1 MMKITKRAAFIW
13 LTAFFCLGSAI
24 GSVVARPGFIFIGL
38 LIVAVIVFIFIPKQQ
53 RLFAFL
59 PLVCALGC
67 FYPFLYESFTPKLD
81 IVKNDNFRVEGR
93 ISSYPL
99 DFGRSTRFNL
109 SLINGGKLNLIVDS
123 YKDLHYGNIIKADC
137 ERGSSSVSLQRG
149 RRDTFFCR
157 NVEILD
163 KGCSGVMCF
172 FFAARERISENLQ
185 RNLSPSASALA
196 LGILLGDRSGF
207 TPEFRENLRASGTT
221 HIVALSGFNI
231 TIIVSFFAVLFFFIP
246 IKWRPFSTAV
256 GVLGFVALVGPSAS
270 VVRAAIMGSLVLFA
284 HNSGRLVDIK
294 GLISFAAL
302 AMVLHNPFIIV
313 YDAGFLLSFSALIGI
328 IFLAPRLYKIL
339 FKTDETHALKL
350 ISVQCFAAGIAVAP
364 VAMILFGSFNWLSFI
379 PNIMIIWSVPLAMFF
394 SFASGI
400 TAMISDYLAL
410 PFSIIAESLLFYA
423 IGIINFFAGG
433 F

>member
-1 MMKITKRAAFIW
+1 MKITKRAAFIW
-13 LTAFFCLGSAI
+13 LTAFFCLGTAI

-38 LIVAVIVFIFIPKQQ
+38 LIVATIAFIFISKKQ
-53 RLFAFL
+53 RFFAFL
-59 PLVCALGC
+59 PFVCALGC
-67 FYPFLYESFTPKLD
+67 FYPFIYESFVSRPNLPQD
-81 IVKNDNFRVEGR
+81 SNFYIEGR

-99 DFGRSTRFNL
+99 DRSRFTRIDL
-109 SLINGGKLNLIVDS
+109 VLVGGGKINLMVDS
-123 YKDLHYGNIIKADC
+123 YEDLRYGNIIRTNC
-137 ERGSSSVSLQRG
+137 NRSSSFTTLQRG
-149 RRDTFFCR
+149 KRDTFFCR

-163 KGCSGVMCF
+163 KSCSGIMCV
-172 FFAARERISENLQ
+172 FFATRERISENLQ

-196 LGILLGDRSGF
+196 LGILFGDRSGF
-207 TPEFRENLRASGTT
+207 TPEFRESLRASGTT

-246 IKWRPFSTAV
+246 IKWRPFSITV

-284 HNSGRLVDIK
+284 RNSGRLIDIK
-294 GLISFAAL
+294 GPISFAAL

-328 IFLAPRLYKIL
+328 IFLAPWLYKIL
-339 FKTDETHALKL
+339 FRTDETHALKL
-350 ISVQCFAAGIAVAP
+350 ISVQCFSAGIAVAP

-379 PNIMIIWSVPLAMFF
+379 PNIMIIWSVPFAMFF

-400 TAMISDYLAL
+400 TAMVSDYLAL

-423 IGIINFFAGG
+423 IGIINFFARG

>member
-1 MMKITKRAAFIW
+1 MKITKRAAFIW
-13 LTAFFCLGSAI
+13 LTAFFCLGTAI

-38 LIVAVIVFIFIPKQQ
+38 LVVAVIAFIFISKQQ
-53 RLFAFL
+53 RFFAFL
-59 PLVCALGC
+59 PFVCALGC
-67 FYPFLYESFTPKLD
+67 FYPFIYESFVSQPNLPQD
-81 IVKNDNFRVEGR
+81 SNFYVEGR

-99 DFGRSTRFNL
+99 DHGRFTRLNL
-109 SLINGGKLNLIVDS
+109 VLINGGKINLMVDS
-123 YKDLHYGNIIKADC
+123 YEDLHYGNIIKADC
-137 ERGSSSVSLQRG
+137 ERGSSFVSSQRG

-163 KGCSGVMCF
+163 KSCSGVMCV

-196 LGILLGDRSGF
+196 LGILFGDRSGF

-246 IKWRPFSTAV
+246 IKWRPFSITL

-270 VVRAAIMGSLVLFA
+270 VVRAAIMGSLTLFA
-284 HNSGRLVDIK
+284 LNSGRILDIK
-294 GLISFAAL
+294 GPISFAAL

-328 IFLAPRLYKIL
+328 IFLAPWLYKNL
-339 FKTDETHALKL
+339 FRTDEIHALKL

-400 TAMISDYLAL
+400 TAMVSDYLAL
-410 PFSIIAESLLFYA
+410 PFLIIAESLLFYA
-423 IGIINFFAGG
+423 IGIINFFARG

>member
-1 MMKITKRAAFIW
+1 MKITKRAAFIW
-13 LTAFFCLGSAI
+13 LTAFFCLGTAI
-24 GSVVARPGFIFIGL
+24 GSVVTRPGFIFIGL
-38 LIVAVIVFIFIPKQQ
+38 LVVAVIAFIFISKQQ
-53 RLFAFL
+53 RFFAFL
-59 PLVCALGC
+59 PFVCALGC
-67 FYPFLYESFTPKLD
+67 FYPFIYESFVSRPNLPQD
-81 IVKNDNFRVEGR
+81 SNFYIEGR

-99 DFGRSTRFNL
+99 DHSRFTRIDL
-109 SLINGGKLNLIVDS
+109 VLVGGGKINLMVDS
-123 YKDLHYGNIIKADC
+123 YEDLRYGNIIRTNC
-137 ERGSSSVSLQRG
+137 NRSSSFTTLQRG
-149 RRDTFFCR
+149 KRDTFFCR

-163 KGCSGVMCF
+163 KSCSGIMCV
-172 FFAARERISENLQ
+172 FFATRERISENLQ

-196 LGILLGDRSGF
+196 LGILFGDRSGF
-207 TPEFRENLRASGTT
+207 TPEFRESLRASGTT

-246 IKWRPFSTAV
+246 IKWRPFSITV

-284 HNSGRLVDIK
+284 RNSGRLIDIK
-294 GLISFAAL
+294 GPISFAAL

-328 IFLAPRLYKIL
+328 IFLAPWLYKIL
-339 FKTDETHALKL
+339 FRTDETHALKL
-350 ISVQCFAAGIAVAP
+350 ISVQCFSAGIAVAP

-379 PNIMIIWSVPLAMFF
+379 PNIMIIWSVPFAMFF

-400 TAMISDYLAL
+400 TAMVSDYLAL

-423 IGIINFFAGG
+423 IGIINFFARG

>member
-1 MMKITKRAAFIW
+1 MKITKRAAFIW
-13 LTAFFCLGSAI
+13 LTAFFCLGTAI

-38 LIVAVIVFIFIPKQQ
+38 LVVAVIAFIFISKQQ
-53 RLFAFL
+53 RFFAFL
-59 PLVCALGC
+59 PFVCALGC
-67 FYPFLYESFTPKLD
+67 FYPFIYESFVSRLNLPQ
-81 IVKNDNFRVEGR
+81 NNNFYVEGR

-99 DFGRSTRFNL
+99 DHSRFTRL
-109 SLINGGKLNLIVDS
+109 DLVLVDGGKINLMVDS
-123 YKDLHYGNIIKADC
+123 YEDLRYGNIIRTNC
-137 ERGSSSVSLQRG
+137 NRSSSSATLQQG

-163 KGCSGVMCF
+163 KSCSGVMCI

-207 TPEFRENLRASGTT
+207 TPEFRKNLRASGTT

-231 TIIVSFFAVLFFFIP
+231 TIIVSFLAVLFFFIP
-246 IKWRPFSTAV
+246 IKWRPFSTT
-256 GVLGFVALVGPSAS
+256 LGILIFVALVGPSAS

-284 HNSGRLVDIK
+284 RNSGRLIDIK
-294 GLISFAAL
+294 GPISFAAL

-328 IFLAPRLYKIL
+328 IFLAPWLCKVL
-339 FKTDETHALKL
+339 FGTDKVGTLKL
-350 ISVQCFAAGIAVAP
+350 ISIQCFSAGLAVAP
-364 VAMILFGSFNWLSFI
+364 VAMILFDSFNWLSFI

-400 TAMISDYLAL
+400 VAVVSDYLAL

-423 IGIINFFAGG
+423 IGIINFFARG